1 VYEAHTNYA
10 PWVEPVAKMDIPTL
24 VAPGV
29 WGWNELFPDYH
40 RSFFNI
46 NELTATGRK
55 YKTLGIINTTWTD
68 SRQTI
73 YRLVNPG
80 IAFGAA
86 AAWQSAPVNTNTFFR
101 DYCARSEER
110 RVGKECRHR

>member
-1 VYEAHTNYA
+1 MVT
-10 PWVEPVAKMDIPTL
+10 
-24 VAPGV
+24 PGV

-55 YKTLGIINTTWTD
+55 FNTLGILNTTWTD

-73 YRLVNPG
+73 YRLVYPG
-80 IAFGAA
+80 IAFGGAA
-86 AAWQSAPVNTNTFFR
+86 SWQAERVDTNAFFR
-101 DYCARSEER
+101 DYCAVMYPAVAAEIALALEELST
-110 RVGKECRHR
+110 VEEIFELHRKVAEL